1 LNAMRTKYFV
11 GERDADSL
19 VVIGFQIAIQVKNKN
34 RTKKKGIKQRK
45 KRTNN

>member
-1 LNAMRTKYFV
+1 LDAMRTKYFV

-34 RTKKKGIKQRK
+34 RTKKKRNKTK
-45 KRTNN
+45 KEKDK